1 MKDNF
6 AKLLQCYNGVVG
18 HNETWLSKFY
28 KINCIEPSISEAVKS
43 RSKKWIEQIRR
54 DEDPEEIIVL
64 VCAMASV
71 TKVPPIGEY
80 FQKYHAWVGGQYPDH
95 CIDNED
101 YQQEKFG

>member
-1 MKDNF
+1 
-6 AKLLQCYNGVVG
+6 
-18 HNETWLSKFY
+18 
-28 KINCIEPSISEAVKS
+28 
-43 RSKKWIEQIRR
+43 
-54 DEDPEEIIVL
+54 
-64 VCAMASV
+64 MASV